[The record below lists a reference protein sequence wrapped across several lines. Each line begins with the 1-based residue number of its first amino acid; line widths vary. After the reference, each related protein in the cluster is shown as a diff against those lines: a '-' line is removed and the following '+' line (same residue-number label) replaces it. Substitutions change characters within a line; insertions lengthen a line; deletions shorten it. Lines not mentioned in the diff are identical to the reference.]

1 MSKTGLKN
9 NSSAPATPGAW
20 LEKRWEP
27 SASRNP
33 GSQLAP
39 LQHAACPS
47 APGTEQSHQSA
58 LGAPTS
64 VNRSEPRNT
73 EQGKKSVSSLR
84 CGAEGAGGE
93 EQGCWFHHGPMD
105 PAGCKSQTSPEHRDF
120 GDGRCAG
127 VVSKG
132 QEAQVARASITALF
146 SLVVFFRGAGGE
158 RWRHPAKE
166 PGEGGGES
174 LAPVWGEAFSMAVF
188 T

>member
-9 NSSAPATPGAW
+9 NSWAPATPGAW
-20 LEKRWEP
+20 LGKRWEP
-27 SASRNP
+27 SAWRNP

-47 APGTEQSHQSA
+47 APGTEQSHQSV

-93 EQGCWFHHGPMD
+93 ERGCRFHHGPMD
-105 PAGCKSQTSPEHRDF
+105 PAGCKSHRSPEHGDF

-132 QEAQVARASITALF
+132 QEAQVARASIAALF
-146 SLVVFFRGAGGE
+146 SPVLFFKRGRRGAME
-158 RWRHPAKE
+158 ASS
-166 PGEGGGES
+166 EGGWRGRR
-174 LAPVWGEAFSMAVF
+174 
-188 T
+188 